1 MKSAVMGVPSII
13 GLSPNIL
20 LPLISFGIYSKG
32 TESYPICVAL
42 IIVRNNPMIRKQDA
56 LDYHAQGRKGKIEV
70 VATKPCQTQ
79 RDLSLAYTPGV
90 AEPCLQIEQN
100 PEDAYLY
107 TAKGNL
113 VAVVSNGTAVLGL
126 GDIGALAGKPV
137 MEGKGVLFKRFADVD
152 VFDIELN
159 SHDPNEIIKAVQMLE
174 PTFGGINLEDIK
186 APECF
191 YIEESLK
198 RTMHIPVFH
207 DDQHGT
213 AIISGAAL
221 LNALEIVGKKI
232 AQVRVVFSGAGAAG
246 IACAKL
252 YEQLGVRR
260 ENMIL
265 VDTKGIV
272 FKGRETGMNP
282 YKEYF
287 AIETSKRTLA
297 DAMKDAD
304 VFCGVSAKGIV
315 TQEMV
320 KSMADNPIVFAMA
333 NPDPEIAYED
343 AIAARS
349 DIIMATGRSDYPNQ
363 VNNVL
368 GFPFIFRGALD
379 VRATAIN
386 DEMKIAATMAL
397 ANLAKE
403 DVPDAVLNAYGA
415 KRIEF
420 GRNYIIPK
428 PFDPRVLLWEA
439 PAVAKAAVDS
449 GVARVPIADFEN
461 YRYTLEARLGRSR
474 EVMRF
479 FIQKAQQA
487 PKRIVF
493 PEGEEEKI
501 LRAAQ
506 IIIDDNIAQPIL
518 LGNTDV
524 ISKHISDLGLDLE
537 GVEIVDP
544 ASSPHLKKYQAAY
557 YAERQRKGVTPAD
570 TDRDMRTNNNIFGMM
585 MVHQG
590 HADGLISGL
599 TQHYPATVRPAL
611 QIIGKKEGVNIIAG
625 LYMLVFKQRIIF
637 ISDATVNIEPTAE
650 HLAEIALL
658 TAERVK
664 QFAIEP
670 RIAMLSFSNF
680 GMTKHPLAEKVVRA
694 LALVRKAAPDLM
706 IDGEMQADTALVPEI
721 MEEYYPFSTLKRAAN
736 VLICP
741 DLTSA
746 NIGYKLLTRLGGA
759 TAIGPILLGIKKP
772 VYLLIP
778 GCETN
783 DIVNIAAL
791 AVCEVQHG
799 SQRHWVAEA
808 LQSQ

>member
-1 MKSAVMGVPSII
+1 
-13 GLSPNIL
+13 
-20 LPLISFGIYSKG
+20 
-32 TESYPICVAL
+32 
-42 IIVRNNPMIRKQDA
+42 MIRKQDA
-56 LDYHAQGRKGKIEV
+56 LYYHSQGRKGKIEV
-70 VATKPCQTQ
+70 NATKPCQTQ

-90 AEPCLQIEQN
+90 AEPCRQIEAN
-100 PEDAYLY
+100 PDDVYQY

-126 GDIGALAGKPV
+126 GDIGPLAGKPV

-159 SHDPNEIIKAVQMLE
+159 SHDPDEIIKAVLMLE

-191 YIEESLK
+191 YIEETLK
-198 RTMHIPVFH
+198 GLMNIPVFH

-221 LNALEIVGKKI
+221 LNGLEVVGKKI
-232 AQVRVVFSGAGAAG
+232 DQVRVVFSGAGAAG

-252 YEQLGVRR
+252 YERLGVKR
-260 ENMIL
+260 ENMLL
-265 VDTKGIV
+265 VDTKGV
-272 FKGRETGMNP
+272 VYKGRTQGMNP

-287 AIETSKRTLA
+287 AHDTEARTLA
-297 DAMKDAD
+297 DALRGAD

-315 TQEMV
+315 TQDMV
-320 KSMADNPIVFAMA
+320 RSMNDSPIVFAMA

-343 AIAARS
+343 AVAARP
-349 DIIMATGRSDYPNQ
+349 DVIMATGRSDYPNQ

-379 VRATAIN
+379 ARASAIN

-397 ANLAKE
+397 ANLARQ
-403 DVPDAVLNAYGA
+403 DVPDSVLRAYGD

-420 GRNYIIPK
+420 GREYIIPK

-439 PAVAKAAVDS
+439 PAVAKAAMES
-449 GVARVPIADFEN
+449 GVARYPIADFEA
-461 YRYTLEARLGRSR
+461 YRDSLEARLGKSR

-479 FIQKAQQA
+479 FIHKAQHD

-506 IIIDDNIAQPIL
+506 IIIDEKIAQPIL
-518 LGNTDV
+518 IGSRSA
-524 ISKHISDLGLDLE
+524 IHHKIEELGLDME
-537 GVEIVDP
+537 KVEILNPGKAAKFHDYVD
-544 ASSPHLKKYQAAY
+544 AY
-557 YAERQRKGVTPAD
+557 YGGRQRKGVTRIDAEREMM
-570 TDRDMRTNNNIFGMM
+570 THNVFGMT
-585 MVHQG
+585 MVQQG
-590 HADGLISGL
+590 DADGLISGL
-599 TQHYPATVRPAL
+599 TQHYPETVRPAL
-611 QIIGKKEGVNIIAG
+611 QIIGTKEGVNRIAG
-625 LYMLVFKQRIIF
+625 LYMLVFKHQTIF
-637 ISDATVNIEPTAE
+637 IGDATVNIEPSSE
-650 HLAEIALL
+650 DLAEIALL
-658 TAERVK
+658 TAEKVK
-664 QFAIEP
+664 QFDIEP

-680 GMTKHPLAEKVVRA
+680 GSTKHPLVEKVTKAVRI
-694 LALVRKAAPDLM
+694 VKKTAPDLQ
-706 IDGEMQADTALVPEI
+706 IDGEMQADTAVTPEI
-721 MEEYYPFSTLKRAAN
+721 VSEIYPFSSVKGGAN

-746 NIGYKLLTRLGGA
+746 NIAYKLLTRLGGA
-759 TAIGPILLGIKKP
+759 TAIGPMLLGIKKP

-778 GCETN
+778 GNDVN
-783 DIVNIAAL
+783 DIVNITAL
-791 AVCEVQHG
+791 AVCEVQKTEG
-799 SQRHWVAEA
+799 SPIDVEREIARTLRSH
-808 LQSQ
+808 